1 MSKPSPALGFFAHF
15 VIIMRIMIITYYGK
29 QFFKIQLGDTVLAF
43 NPISKDSKLKAA
55 RFGADVVLTSLH
67 HPDFNGVESVT
78 YGEKAPFVI
87 SGPGEYEIKG
97 IFVKGFFSE
106 SSYQKEHKVNTIYL
120 VSLDGMN
127 LCFLGA
133 LQSGELDDKT
143 KEALDDIDI
152 LFVPVGGEEV
162 LAPDEAHKLATKLAP
177 HVVIPMDY
185 GEGSEKNA
193 LQQFLK
199 EGGVDKVAPVEKLT
213 IKKKDLEDKEGEVIV
228 LKSE

>member
-1 MSKPSPALGFFAHF
+1 
-15 VIIMRIMIITYYGK
+15 MIVTYYGK
-29 QFFKIQLGDTVLAF
+29 QFFKVQLGDTVLAF

-55 RFGADVVLTSLH
+55 RFGADVVLTSLD

-78 YGEKAPFVI
+78 YGEKTPFVI

-97 IFVKGFFSE
+97 IFVKGFLAE
-106 SSYQKEHKVNTIYL
+106 SSYQKEHKMNTIYL

-133 LQSGELDDKT
+133 LQEGKLDDKT

-152 LFVPVGGEEV
+152 LFVPIGGEDV
-162 LAPDEAHKLATKLAP
+162 LAPEQAHKLATQLAP

-193 LQQFLK
+193 LAQFLK
-199 EGGVDKVAPVEKLT
+199 EVGVDKAVPLDKLT
-213 IKKKDLEDKEGEVIV
+213 LKKKDLEDKEGEVIV
-228 LKSE
+228 LKAQ

>member
-1 MSKPSPALGFFAHF
+1 
-15 VIIMRIMIITYYGK
+15 MIITYYGK
-29 QFFKIQLGDTVLAF
+29 QFFKIQQGDTIFAF

-55 RFGADVVLTSLH
+55 RFGADVAVISLNH
-67 HPDFNGVESVT
+67 ADLNGVESVT
-78 YGEKAPFVI
+78 YGEKTPFVI

-97 IFVKGFFSE
+97 IFVRGFLTE
-106 SSYQKEHKVNTIYL
+106 SSYKKEHKVNTIYV

-133 LQSGELDDKT
+133 LQNVELSDKI

-152 LFVPVGGEEV
+152 LFVPIGGEEV
-162 LAPDEAHKLATKLAP
+162 LAPEQAQKLATKLAP
-177 HVVIPMDY
+177 RMIIPMDY

-199 EGGVDKVAPVEKLT
+199 ESGVDKVAPIEKLT
-213 IKKKDLEDKEGEVIV
+213 LKKKDLEGKEGEIV
-228 LKSE
+228 VLTSQQ